1 MKTKKLF
8 LCVVMVF
15 VALALFEYANAELE
29 FRSN

>member
-1 MKTKKLF
+1 MKIKKLF